1 MFSSDRESIKE
12 RIKDFRK
19 STKLKQPQV
28 AEYLGL
34 TRTAYVGR
42 EKDGNFTWDHFLL
55 LAELFDTT
63 PFILKY
69 GLDDDALR
77 GIAKSMRNNNRLQQ
91 PTFTIF
97 DDFDDKIAQISNYS
111 NFLSLEDSEQNLIIS
126 YIEENDL

>member
-1 MFSSDRESIKE
+1 MFSSDSESIKE

-19 STKLKQPQV
+19 SFKLKQPEV
-28 AEYLGL
+28 ADYLGL

-69 GLDDDALR
+69 GLDDDDLR
-77 GIAKSMRNNNRLQQ
+77 GIAKSMRSSSRLQQ

-97 DDFDDKIAQISNYS
+97 DDFDSKITDFSNYS
-111 NFLSLEDSEQNLIIS
+111 QFLSLDASEQNLIIS
-126 YIEENDL
+126 YIDEKDL